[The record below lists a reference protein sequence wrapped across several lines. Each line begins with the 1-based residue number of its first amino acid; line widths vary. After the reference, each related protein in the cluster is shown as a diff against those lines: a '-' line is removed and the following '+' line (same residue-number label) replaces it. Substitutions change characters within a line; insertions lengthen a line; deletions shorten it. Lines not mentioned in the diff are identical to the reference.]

1 MPDLKAYFE
10 SKLEEMIALL
20 VELCEIESPTTDKA
34 AVDRMAWRVAEEL
47 ESLGADLIWHP
58 REVVGDIIEAHWHA
72 DAPGKPLL
80 FVCHMD
86 TVHPIGMLA
95 RLPIRREGDK
105 LYGPGT
111 YDEKGG
117 IVAMLAALRGLQ
129 DMDVFPKR
137 PMIALMTTDEETG
150 SEHSRPLI
158 EKHAREAALTLV
170 MESCLPDGATK
181 TQRKG
186 IGNFSVR
193 TYGVSAHAGGAHEA
207 GVNAIEEM
215 AHQILALQALTDYKV
230 GRTVSVNLISG
241 GTRTNVIPDSCE
253 AIVDARALTHDAM
266 DRLGADIL
274 SLKPVLKG
282 ARVEI
287 SGSFDRPPLERNA
300 LMVETFTRAQS
311 IGEKYGLSLFE
322 GISGGGSD
330 GNFTAAVGA
339 ATLDGIG
346 PIGDGAH
353 SENEF
358 IFVDGLVTSATL
370 LAGILL
376 EWPTA

>member
-1 MPDLKAYFE
+1 MAELKAYFE
-10 SKLEEMIALL
+10 SKLEEMVALL
-20 VELCEIESPTTDKA
+20 TEFCEIESPTTDKA

-47 ESLGADLIWHP
+47 ESLGADLVWHP
-58 REVVGDIIEAHWHA
+58 RDEVGDIIEARWHA
-72 DAPGKPLL
+72 DVPGKPLL

-86 TVHPIGMLA
+86 TVHPIGMLT

-117 IVAMLAALRGLQ
+117 IVAMLAAMQGLRE
-129 DMDVFPKR
+129 MDVFPKR
-137 PMIALMTTDEETG
+137 PIIALMTTDEETG
-150 SEHSRPLI
+150 SEHSRALI
-158 EKHAREAALTLV
+158 EKRAREAVLTLV
-170 MESCLPDGATK
+170 LESCLPDGATK

-186 IGNFSVR
+186 IGNFTVR
-193 TYGVSAHAGGAHEA
+193 TYGVSAHAGGAHEV

-215 AHQILALQALTDYKV
+215 AHQILALQALTDYDE

-241 GTRTNVIPDSCE
+241 GTRTNVIPDCCE

-266 DRLGADIL
+266 ERLGADIL

-282 ARVEI
+282 ARVEV
-287 SGSFDRPPLERNA
+287 SGSFERPPLERNA
-300 LMVETFTRAQS
+300 LMVETFTRAQA

-322 GISGGGSD
+322 GVAGGGSD

-346 PIGDGAH
+346 PVGDGAH
-353 SENEF
+353 SDSEF
-358 IFVDGLVTSATL
+358 IYVDGLVKSATL
-370 LAGILL
+370 VAGVLL
-376 EWPTA
+376 EWPLA